1 MADEKVPLLSSARR
15 YVCACLPCGR
25 LTVGSHRVRLGKQ
38 FAEGGFS
45 TVFRCTDL
53 TTGDNY
59 ALKQMI
65 ASESEQ
71 ISHVRDEISIHE
83 RFQHPNLLE
92 LLDFSEEP
100 NKNGPGTTFRLLF
113 PLYEN
118 GTVGDVIARMRSV
131 GKIFSEEHA
140 LRLFLQV
147 LAGLNVMHSA
157 SPPIAHHDIKP
168 DNILLSGTNQAV
180 LMDFGSCCQAR
191 GNMNRC
197 PWSMCNENF
206 LLIFDCTCEIIPRY
220 CFQRSTL
227 CRQITTLA
235 TDEQPTS

>member
-1 MADEKVPLLSSARR
+1 MADEEVPLLSSARR

-59 ALKQMI
+59 ALKKMI
-65 ASESEQ
+65 ASEPEQ
-71 ISHVRDEISIHE
+71 ISHIRHEISIHE
-83 RFQHPNLLE
+83 RFRHPNLLE

-100 NKNGPGTTFRLLF
+100 NKNAPGTTFRLLF

-147 LAGLNVMHSA
+147 LAGLNMMHSA
-157 SPPIAHHDIKP
+157 SPPVAHHDIKP

-191 GNMNRC
+191 HVVGRNKF
-197 PWSMCNENF
+197 E
-206 LLIFDCTCEIIPRY
+206 
-220 CFQRSTL
+220 
-227 CRQITTLA
+227 
-235 TDEQPTS
+235 